1 MKTKG
6 CFRLFKGRFILEY
19 LFPVYGLLC
28 YFTPGLDTRRR
39 IITEL
44 REMFR
49 QSITEHSNTLDTN
62 QPRSVQAHTNIS
74 HI

>member
-1 MKTKG
+1 M
-6 CFRLFKGRFILEY
+6 FKGRFILEY

-44 REMFR
+44 RQMFR
-49 QSITEHSNTLDTN
+49 QSITEHRNTLDTN
-62 QPRSVQAHTNIS
+62 QPRSGPPLTS
-74 HI
+74 HISQLNITGI

>member
-1 MKTKG
+1 M
-6 CFRLFKGRFILEY
+6 FKGRFILEY

-44 REMFR
+44 RQMFR
-49 QSITEHSNTLDTN
+49 QSITEHRNTLDTN
-62 QPRSVQAHTNIS
+62 HPRSDPHLTS
-74 HI
+74 HISQLNITGI

>member
-1 MKTKG
+1 M
-6 CFRLFKGRFILEY
+6 FKGRFILEY

-44 REMFR
+44 RQMFR
-49 QSITEHSNTLDTN
+49 VSISEHRNTLDTN
-62 QPRSVQAHTNIS
+62 QPRSAWSDIS
-74 HI
+74 HLTWTSQRFD

>member
-1 MKTKG
+1 M
-6 CFRLFKGRFILEY
+6 FKGRFILEY

-44 REMFR
+44 RQMFR
-49 QSITEHSNTLDTN
+49 QSITEHRNTLDTN
-62 QPRSVQAHTNIS
+62 QPR
-74 HI
+74 